1 MISFSFVIPEV
12 CEIIKV
18 IIYRAI
24 FKKKFGFKVLST
36 AFTND
41 GEN

>member
-1 MISFSFVIPEV
+1 MKSVY
-12 CEIIKV
+12 KV
-18 IIYRAI
+18 IIYPVI

-36 AFTND
+36 ALTND